1 MSDRAQWMLAA
12 LPAVFADRDAAS
24 GGTLLRLLDVLG
36 KLFFDGTGP
45 DEPALPGLERQIRQI
60 PALFVPLAADYGPA
74 CGGETPER
82 FLHWLAGWLAF
93 TPHSYLEPPA
103 LRRVLANIVPLYSLR
118 GTGEYLHRI
127 IELGFVE
134 VLSACDIDD
143 RPRTGFRVGF
153 VVLGHD
159 SRLARSRPFY
169 FRVSLQLR
177 AGIHLTGSLERRL
190 RAVIDFAKPAHTSYD
205 LQIAG
210 DSCGSGEN

>member
-1 MSDRAQWMLAA
+1 MLAA
-12 LPAVFADRDAAS
+12 LPAIYAERDAAS
-24 GGTLLRLLDVLG
+24 GGALLRLLDVLG

-45 DEPALPGLERQIRQI
+45 DEPALPGLEKQIRQI
-60 PALFVPLAADYGPA
+60 PALFVPLASDSGAG

-118 GTGEYLHRI
+118 GTSEYLERI
-127 IELGFVE
+127 LELSFAE
-134 VLSACDIDD
+134 VLATSGIEIDD
-143 RPRTGFRVGF
+143 RPRTGFHVGH

-169 FRVSLQLR
+169 FRVALQLR
-177 AGIHLTGSLERRL
+177 PGVNLTASLERRL
-190 RAVIDFAKPAHTSYD
+190 RVVIDFAKPAHTSYD
-205 LQIAG
+205 LRVAG
-210 DSCGSGEN
+210 HTCGFGEQ